1 MALITEETFDFGVDS
16 PSDSLE
22 VSLEEEDEVF
32 IGPVKHIER
41 CVAKSIDLNIQK
53 SGESRRRR
61 RRRSKRGLWSWSPL
75 SADKLEEI
83 SREANRLA
91 MQLEKSSLKENT
103 GRTGEARAKLRV
115 LKDEQEHRKNP
126 RSPRRETYLVKN
138 SPVKS
143 LLPSVDT
150 ESVCVSP
157 LAWAHCEDV
166 HMAGSTALVQPR
178 LCSRGESLEKLSKRT
193 ATPSSPASN
202 RLAQDSKTGSGKTAC
217 SPATSKL
224 SKCEK
229 ITPSKCPCSPTP
241 GKLQRDHSLTPNKTS
256 RKLASVD
263 TPTLSK
269 SASSPA
275 SRKLASVDTPTL
287 SKSASSPA
295 SRKLPQSRNV
305 RSPTSR
311 KLPRE
316 DKPMPRKMPSS
327 QPSRQLPK
335 EEKMTRSKSVCSP
348 VSSRSQ
354 SGKKTTP
361 GKASCSLTERKE
373 ALQSGSTVKQKENT
387 SVASSISAHQNLN
400 SSLAG
405 KPGAAR
411 ITLNSEKSNTF
422 RERTGIPAPVS
433 RLPTLSA
440 ILKTSA
446 KSGGTSQLQPSSD
459 GAPSG
464 SGLARPGSLSQP
476 KGGLKAPSGR
486 QSNLPTYANRSRLV
500 PPKKATQATER

>member
-1 MALITEETFDFGVDS
+1 MSLITEETFDFGVDS

-53 SGESRRRR
+53 SGESQRR

-103 GRTGEARAKLRV
+103 GLGGRNTPSGEARAKLRV
-115 LKDEQEHRKNP
+115 LKEHRKTP

-166 HMAGSTALVQPR
+166 HMAGSTDLVQRRP
-178 LCSRGESLEKLSKRT
+178 CSRGESLEKLRKRT

-202 RLAQDSKTGSGKTAC
+202 RLAQDSKTAAGKTAC

-241 GKLQRDHSLTPNKTS
+241 GKLQRDHSLTP
-256 RKLASVD
+256 
-263 TPTLSK
+263 
-269 SASSPA
+269 
-275 SRKLASVDTPTL
+275 

-295 SRKLPQSRNV
+295 SRKLPLSRNV
-305 RSPTSR
+305 RSPTSQ

-316 DKPMPRKMPSS
+316 DKPVPRKMPSS

-335 EEKMTRSKSVCSP
+335 EEKTTRSKSVCSP

-373 ALQSGSTVKQKENT
+373 VLQSGSTAKQKENT

-400 SSLAG
+400 SSLTG
-405 KPGAAR
+405 KPGATR
-411 ITLNSEKSNTF
+411 ITLNSEKLNTF

-433 RLPTLSA
+433 RLPTL
-440 ILKTSA
+440 KPSA

-464 SGLARPGSLSQP
+464 NGLARPGSLSQP
-476 KGGLKAPSGR
+476 KGGLKAPSAR

>member
-1 MALITEETFDFGVDS
+1 MTCLHDMSLITEETFDFGVDS

-53 SGESRRRR
+53 SRESQRRR

-91 MQLEKSSLKENT
+91 MRLEKSSLKENT
-103 GRTGEARAKLRV
+103 GLGGRNTPSGEARAKLRV
-115 LKDEQEHRKNP
+115 LKDEQEHRKTP

-150 ESVCVSP
+150 GSVCISP

-178 LCSRGESLEKLSKRT
+178 PCSRGELLEKLSKRT

-202 RLAQDSKTGSGKTAC
+202 RLAQDSKTAAGKTAC

-241 GKLQRDHSLTPNKTS
+241 GKLQRDHSLTP
-256 RKLASVD
+256 
-263 TPTLSK
+263 SK

-295 SRKLPQSRNV
+295 SRKLPLSRNV
-305 RSPTSR
+305 RSPTSQ

-316 DKPMPRKMPSS
+316 DKPVPRKMPSS

-335 EEKMTRSKSVCSP
+335 EEKMTQSKSVCSP

-373 ALQSGSTVKQKENT
+373 ELQSGSIVKQKENT

-400 SSLAG
+400 SSLTG

-422 RERTGIPAPVS
+422 RERTGILAPVS
-433 RLPTLSA
+433 RLPTL
-440 ILKTSA
+440 KPSA

-464 SGLARPGSLSQP
+464 NGLARPGSLSQP
-476 KGGLKAPSGR
+476 KGGLKAPSAR
-486 QSNLPTYANRSRLV
+486 QSNLPTYANRSRLL
-500 PPKKATQATER
+500 PPKKAAQATER

>member
-1 MALITEETFDFGVDS
+1 MSLITEETFDFGVDS

-41 CVAKSIDLNIQK
+41 CVAKSIDLNVQK
-53 SGESRRRR
+53 SGESQR

-75 SADKLEEI
+75 NADKLEEI

-103 GRTGEARAKLRV
+103 GLGGRNTPSGEARAKLRV
-115 LKDEQEHRKNP
+115 LKDEQEHRKPP

-143 LLPSVDT
+143 LLPCVDT

-157 LAWAHCEDV
+157 LAWAYCEDV

-178 LCSRGESLEKLSKRT
+178 PCSRGESLEKLSKRT

-202 RLAQDSKTGSGKTAC
+202 RLAQDSKTAAGKTAC
-217 SPATSKL
+217 SSATSKL

-241 GKLQRDHSLTPNKTS
+241 GKLQRDHSLTP
-256 RKLASVD
+256 
-263 TPTLSK
+263 SK

-275 SRKLASVDTPTL
+275 SRKLASIDTPTL

-295 SRKLPQSRNV
+295 SRKLPLSRNV
-305 RSPTSR
+305 RSPTSQ

-316 DKPMPRKMPSS
+316 DKPVPRKMPSS

-361 GKASCSLTERKE
+361 GKASCSLTQRKE
-373 ALQSGSTVKQKENT
+373 ELQSGSIVKQKENT

-400 SSLAG
+400 SSLTG

-433 RLPTLSA
+433 RLPTL
-440 ILKTSA
+440 KPSA

-464 SGLARPGSLSQP
+464 NGLARPGSLSQP
-476 KGGLKAPSGR
+476 KGGLKAPSAR
-486 QSNLPTYANRSRLV
+486 QSNLPTYANRSRLL
-500 PPKKATQATER
+500 PPKAAAQATERASAWS

>member
-1 MALITEETFDFGVDS
+1 MQPPPTPHFVCGGYYLNSVPTDSTVLRRAEERFPTDKDIN
-16 PSDSLE
+16 PNILE

-32 IGPVKHIER
+32 IGPVKHVER

-53 SGESRRRR
+53 SGESQ
-61 RRRSKRGLWSWSPL
+61 RRRSKQGLWSWSPL

-103 GRTGEARAKLRV
+103 GIGDRNSPLGEARAKLRV
-115 LKDEQEHRKNP
+115 LKDEQEYRKSS

-178 LCSRGESLEKLSKRT
+178 PCSRDESLEKLSKRT

-202 RLAQDSKTGSGKTAC
+202 RLAQDSKTAAVFFS
-217 SPATSKL
+217 SSVFN
-224 SKCEK
+224 
-229 ITPSKCPCSPTP
+229 
-241 GKLQRDHSLTPNKTS
+241 SLTCLVTE
-256 RKLASVD
+256 
-263 TPTLSK
+263 T
-269 SASSPA
+269 
-275 SRKLASVDTPTL
+275 
-287 SKSASSPA
+287 
-295 SRKLPQSRNV
+295 
-305 RSPTSR
+305 
-311 KLPRE
+311 
-316 DKPMPRKMPSS
+316 
-327 QPSRQLPK
+327 
-335 EEKMTRSKSVCSP
+335 SVCS
-348 VSSRSQ
+348 S
-354 SGKKTTP
+354 TTTLVHFQEDLH
-361 GKASCSLTERKE
+361 C
-373 ALQSGSTVKQKENT
+373 GSTVKQKENT
-387 SVASSISAHQNLN
+387 SVASSVSAHQNLN

-405 KPGAAR
+405 RPGAAP
-411 ITLNSEKSNTF
+411 IALHSEKSNTF

-440 ILKTSA
+440 MLKPSA
-446 KSGGTSQLQPSSD
+446 KSGGTSHLQPPSD
-459 GAPSG
+459 RAPSG
-464 SGLARPGSLSQP
+464 NGLARPGSLTQP
-476 KGGLKAPSGR
+476 KGGLRAPSAG